1 MTRFVALAL
10 TTSAVAAATLVALSP
25 VQAQDQRATKQVY
38 EYKVEHPLY
47 GDIGTYTN
55 IVARSG
61 DAAEVETQLRIAVKM
76 LGIVVHRE
84 EAERNEHWLRDRL
97 TLFHSRTLINGAP
110 EEVSG
115 EAQGNGFIITSPRGT
130 VTAPATVRPSNP
142 WSPAILDS
150 NVIMSTKSG
159 RLFNM
164 RIASQTEL
172 PITVDGET
180 KHLRRYEIV
189 GDKRQF
195 VWMDEHGVPLAFS
208 TEEGGSPVVFV
219 LTRYPS
225 GEPQNWP
232 GPKLER
238 PAGAQ
243 QQAFN
248 PY

>member
-1 MTRFVALAL
+1 MISLPALAL
-10 TTSAVAAATLVALSP
+10 STGAVAAATMLAVCP
-25 VQAQDQRATKQVY
+25 VQAQDPSAQKQVY

-55 IVARSG
+55 IVEQSG
-61 DAAEVETQLRIAVKM
+61 DAANVETQMRIVVKM
-76 LGIVVHRE
+76 LGVVVHRE

-97 TLFHSRTLINGAP
+97 TLFHSRTLVNGNV

-115 EAQGNGFIITSPRGT
+115 KALDNGFVINSPRGT
-130 VTAPATVRPSNP
+130 VTAPAAVRPSNP
-142 WSPAILDS
+142 WSPAVLDGK
-150 NVIMSTKSG
+150 VIMSTKSG

-164 RIASQTEL
+164 RIASETEL
-172 PITVDGET
+172 PISVDGQT

-195 VWMDEHGVPLAFS
+195 VWMDEHNVPLAFS
-208 TEEGGSPVVFV
+208 TEEGGSQVVFV

-232 GPKLER
+232 GPRVER
-238 PAGAQ
+238 PAGT